1 MGGAEELTAE
11 TARMLLNRTIEAL
24 LSEGSVEQRLSQA
37 QACLRGLAIYRD
49 EIPAELREL
58 QGVADILASSKEHI
72 CPEREL
78 ELTERLLTLY
88 VSVSDG
94 ALIF

>member
-1 MGGAEELTAE
+1 MGTVEGLTAD

-24 LSEGSVEQRLSQA
+24 LSEGSVEQRLSQT
-37 QACLRGLAIYRD
+37 QACLSRLAVYRD
-49 EIPAELREL
+49 EIPAELNEL
-58 QGVADILASSKEHI
+58 QGIADILASSKENI
-72 CPEREL
+72 CPEREQ

>member
-1 MGGAEELTAE
+1 MGGVEELTAG

-24 LSEGSVEQRLSQA
+24 LSEGSVEQRLSEA
-37 QACLRGLAIYRD
+37 QACLSRLAIYRD
-49 EIPAELREL
+49 EIPDELREL

-72 CPEREL
+72 CPERES